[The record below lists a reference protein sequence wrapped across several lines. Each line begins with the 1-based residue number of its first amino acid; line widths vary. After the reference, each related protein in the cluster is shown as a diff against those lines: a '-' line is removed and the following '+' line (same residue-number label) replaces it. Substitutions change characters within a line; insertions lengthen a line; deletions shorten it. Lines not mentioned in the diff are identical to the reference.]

1 MVDNRAF
8 LGRVRLPRNAI
19 DRFSRSAAVSL
30 VVALG
35 WFVSASLAFAQP
47 SDAGPGLQFDIAS
60 QPLAAALRAFS
71 KTTGLEVFYDGS
83 LSVGHRSSAV
93 KGSFAPML
101 GLKELLRGTGYVAR
115 ATEMADTIT
124 IVDGPPV
131 TALRASFSRFEPYFA
146 VLQAKLGEALCDD
159 EEPASN
165 GAEITFRF
173 WIDHS
178 GVVADAEAFG
188 APQSAGWTHAL
199 AKLRGLKV
207 GMGPP
212 PGLPQ
217 PLTMVVYPLGAKE
230 ARGCA
235 ASETRRASN

>member
-1 MVDNRAF
+1 MMDRRTF
-8 LGRVRLPRNAI
+8 PGRVRLPRHAD
-19 DRFSRSAAVSL
+19 DRFSRKAAVSL
-30 VVALG
+30 IVALG
-35 WFVSASLAFAQP
+35 WLVSASLAFP
-47 SDAGPGLQFDIAS
+47 SDAGPSLQFDIAS

-83 LSVGHRSSAV
+83 LSIGHSSSAV

-115 ATEMADTIT
+115 ATEMADTVT

-131 TALRASFSRFEPYFA
+131 TALRASFIRFEPYFA
-146 VLQAKLGEALCDD
+146 VLQAKLSEALCDN

-165 GAEITFRF
+165 DGEVTFRF
-173 WIDHS
+173 WIDRT
-178 GVVADAEAFG
+178 GVIADAEVFG
-188 APQSAGWTHAL
+188 ATPSAGWSRTL

-217 PLTMVVYPLGAKE
+217 PLTMVVYPPRAGE

-235 ASETRRASN
+235 AGETHRASN